1 MHDILLPPNR
11 AIRLRNSYRY
21 PEEAAL
27 AARLPL
33 LGRRVPARQYWRQ
46 RPLHMFELPREMAA
60 SAFLPF
66 ARRFRRAPDSR
77 ARRMRRRVRAA
88 GAVATE
94 TIIRPV
100 VEGASRIERLPLRRP
115 DLHMPG
121 DVRLPSID
129 VPRAP
134 SIKAPSLPSV
144 EFSRPRRDDALRRR
158 RLSSGA
164 LLTGAFVGLL
174 AMFYFDPASGR
185 RRRALVRDKFARVRH
200 IFTRDVPRRIEKR
213 ARFFGGVARG
223 VGHETAGLVLHDGH
237 HVDVDDETLVARVRS
252 EALRNSNVKSGEV
265 NVEAYQGAV
274 TLRGQIEHPG
284 DIRRLIEATRRVDG
298 VREVRSYLHLPG
310 TLPANKAEVYQRETT
325 TGV

>member
-1 MHDILLPPNR
+1 
-11 AIRLRNSYRY
+11 
-21 PEEAAL
+21 
-27 AARLPL
+27 
-33 LGRRVPARQYWRQ
+33 VPD
-46 RPLHMFELPREMAA
+46 LPRPSNIEMPIV
-60 SAFLPF
+60 SNF
-66 ARRFRRAPDSR
+66 
-77 ARRMRRRVRAA
+77 
-88 GAVATE
+88 
-94 TIIRPV
+94 
-100 VEGASRIERLPLRRP
+100 
-115 DLHMPG
+115 
-121 DVRLPSID
+121 D
-129 VPRAP
+129 VPH
-134 SIKAPSLPSV
+134 LH
-144 EFSRPRRDDALRRR
+144 RDETPRR
-158 RLSSGA
+158 RLSSRA
-164 LLTGAFVGLL
+164 LLVGAAIGLL

-200 IFTRDVPRRIEKR
+200 IFTRDVPRGIEKR

-252 EALRNSNVKSGEV
+252 EALRNSNIKSGEV

-310 TLPANKAEVYQRETT
+310 TLPANKAEVYHRETT

>member
-1 MHDILLPPNR
+1 MHDILLPSSR
-11 AIRLRNSYRY
+11 VTRLRNSYRY

-33 LGRRVPARQYWRQ
+33 LGRRVPAREYWRR
-46 RPLHMFELPREMAA
+46 RPLHLPELPREMAV
-60 SAFLPF
+60 SGFLPF
-66 ARRFRRAPDSR
+66 VGRLRRAPDSR
-77 ARRMRRRVRAA
+77 ARRIRRRVSAT
-88 GAVATE
+88 GAVAADSFV
-94 TIIRPV
+94 RPV
-100 VEGASRIERLPLRRP
+100 INRAPRIERFAVQRPQLRMPREMPRP
-115 DLHMPG
+115 SNIEMPI
-121 DVRLPSID
+121 VSNIEMPRL
-129 VPRAP
+129 
-134 SIKAPSLPSV
+134 
-144 EFSRPRRDDALRRR
+144 RRDDTARRR
-158 RLSSGA
+158 RLSSRA
-164 LLTGAFVGLL
+164 LLVGAAVGLL

-185 RRRALVRDKFARVRH
+185 RRRALVRDKLARVSH

-223 VGHETAGLVLHDGH
+223 VRHETAGLVLHDGH

-252 EALRNSNVKSGEV
+252 EALRNSNIKSGEV

-310 TLPANKAEVYQRETT
+310 TLPANKADVYHRETT
-325 TGV
+325 SGV